1 MAENQDLKMDGKTLD
16 ITKENIAAMKQ
27 LFPEIVTDGK
37 IDFEK
42 LRLILG
48 DEVETSDERYNFTW
62 HGKNQAIRLSQTPS
76 MGTLRPCKEDSVN
89 WDTTKNLY
97 IEGDNLEVLKL
108 LQRSYFG
115 RIKMIYIDPPYNT
128 GRDFI
133 YNDNF
138 VDNIKNYKEIVGE
151 IDSDGNS
158 MSTLSSSD
166 GRFHTK
172 WLNMM
177 ISRLRLARNLLSDD
191 GVICISIDDGEI
203 ANLRKICDEIFGETN
218 FIAQL
223 IWKKKAGGGS
233 DSRYVAIDHEYIL
246 VYARDES
253 VQIKWSMPLN
263 EVQRSQYKLRDSNYD
278 KWGPYKLKN
287 LYQTGIDSN
296 RPNLRYPIRCP
307 DGSDL
312 WPPTIWR
319 WSRETLDEALANNEI
334 EFVKNKDGEWSVF
347 TKMYLNK
354 GDSEYEVKP
363 RSIIVDGGFTR
374 DGNKQLASMLKDGVF
389 DYPKPV
395 QLIKLLTSFISKND
409 GDIILDFFGGS
420 ATTAQSILELNS
432 EDGVS
437 RNFIIVQLPENLDH
451 RLHIVSGSAKSTVM
465 ESISFLDSINKPHFV
480 SEIGKERIR
489 RVLSHLS
496 KNNQTTLDNL
506 SNTLDLGF
514 RNFKLDSSNLK
525 KWSST
530 TDVRSSLIQYE
541 ENIISDSTREE
552 LDIVYEIILKLGLSL
567 SSSVDH
573 IDKIYSVE
581 SGTLMICLDVVSD
594 LDVAKG
600 MISLHDK
607 CNPLVWKVVFRDNG
621 FASDDI
627 KANTRETLKMAGLQ
641 DGSFITL

>member
-263 EVQRSQYKLRDSNYD
+263 EEQRSQYKLRDSNYD

>member
-1 MAENQDLKMDGKTLD
+1 MTDNHDYIMDGKSLD
-16 ITKENIAAMKQ
+16 ITNENIVVMKQ

-133 YNDNF
+133 YNDDF
-138 VDNIKNYKEIVGE
+138 VDNIKNYKVIVGE
-151 IDSDGNS
+151 IDSDGNPL
-158 MSTLSSSD
+158 STLSGSD

-191 GVICISIDDGEI
+191 GVICISIDDGEV

-263 EVQRSQYKLRDSNYD
+263 EEQRSQYKLRDSNFD

-334 EFVKNKDGEWSVF
+334 EFVKNKDGRWSVF

-437 RNFIIVQLPENLDH
+437 RNFIIVQLPENLDY
-451 RLHIVSGSAKSTVM
+451 RLRIVSGSAKSTVM
-465 ESISFLDSINKPHFV
+465 ESISFLDSINKPHYV

-489 RVLSHLS
+489 RVLSQLS
-496 KNNQTTLDNL
+496 KNNQTTLDN
-506 SNTLDLGF
+506 SSDILDLGF
-514 RNFKLDSSNLK
+514 RNFKLDSSNFK
-525 KWSST
+525 MWSST
-530 TDVRSSLIQYE
+530 TDVRSSLLQYE
-541 ENIISDSTREE
+541 ENIKTDFNRKD
-552 LDIVYEIILKLGLSL
+552 LDIVYEIILKLGLNL
-567 SSSVDH
+567 SSSVDQM
-573 IDKIYSVE
+573 DNIYSVE
-581 SGTLMICLDVVSD
+581 SGTLMICLDVVSN
-594 LDVAKG
+594 LDVAKN
-600 MISLHDK
+600 MVCLHDTY
-607 CNPLVWKVVFRDNG
+607 NPLVWKVVFKDNG
-621 FASDDI
+621 FASDDV